1 MMNLKSNQRSAVRLF
16 AAGAC
21 AGVVALALFWVM
33 QVLILGSDTPL
44 ADNED
49 FRTVDFVRVQPDEQL
64 QVKERSKPEPPPPPE
79 QPPPPPALQVQQAQ
93 ARTAQQAPTPI
104 DMPNLNLGN
113 SFAGG
118 PALGGISTGIPAE
131 GNGELIP
138 LVRLTPQYPG
148 QAARA
153 GISGWVKLRITVNP
167 DGSVGRARVI
177 DSDPRGLF
185 EQAAVLA
192 ARRGKFRP
200 RVVEGEAV
208 ESEGE
213 YTVNFRIN
221 NDDA

>member
-1 MMNLKSNQRSAVRLF
+1 MNLNVKMHSGVRLLV
-16 AAGAC
+16 AAAS
-21 AGVVALALFWVM
+21 ASVVALGLFWVM
-33 QVLILGSDTPL
+33 HVLILGSDSPL
-44 ADNED
+44 ADAED
-49 FRTVDFVRVQPDEQL
+49 FRTVDFVRVQPDEEL
-64 QVKERSKPEPPPPPE
+64 QVRERSKPEPPPPPE
-79 QPPPPPALQVQQAQ
+79 QPPPPPALQVQQAT

-104 DMPNLNLGN
+104 DMPNLNLSS

-118 PALGGISTGIPAE
+118 PALGGISSGIPAQ

-138 LVRLTPQYPG
+138 LVRLTPQYPS

-167 DGSVGRARVI
+167 DGSVGRAKVI

-185 EQAAVLA
+185 EQSAVLA